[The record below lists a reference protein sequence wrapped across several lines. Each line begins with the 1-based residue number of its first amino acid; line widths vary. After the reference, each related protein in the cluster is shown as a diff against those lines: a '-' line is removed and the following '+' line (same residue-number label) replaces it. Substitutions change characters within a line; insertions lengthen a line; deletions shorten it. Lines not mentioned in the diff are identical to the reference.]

1 MEGILVIADHLT
13 LDSAVEELMQ
23 RHASS
28 DETRVAFRCLSV
40 FLRHGTARE
49 MTTLLRLF
57 ESQFPVAAVQSA

>member
-1 MEGILVIADHLT
+1 MATADHLA

-49 MTTLLRLF
+49 MTALLRLF
-57 ESQFPVAAVQSA
+57 ESQFPIGATQSA